1 MKRTMVILFCL
12 VLAVGTGCQKTN
24 TELPD
29 QSFRIKIIDEIC
41 GSAVVQIQD
50 TAFYEYGVN
59 GYVKADSTYDHVFTT
74 RFSCSDM
81 AKMQTLTAD
90 RSGLVVRVKLIK
102 EAQPE
107 PDCVT
112 CAAVVPNAP
121 NRFHLVAF
129 TVDWSR

>member
-1 MKRTMVILFCL
+1 MVILFCL
-12 VLAVGTGCQKTN
+12 ALAAGMGCEKTN
-24 TELPD
+24 SGLPD

-50 TAFYEYGVN
+50 AAFYEYGVN
-59 GYVKADSTYDHVFTT
+59 GYVKSDSTYDHVFTT
-74 RFSCSDM
+74 RFSCSDL

-90 RSGLVVRVKLIK
+90 KSGLVVKVKLIK

-129 TVDWSR
+129 TADWSN